1 MTKTYRVGI
10 IGVCHV
16 HVHNVALLFKSH
28 LRVELV
34 AVADTPLLVPELRD
48 VPYSRNWNL
57 KYLKDKVGI
66 PASYD
71 DYQELLSG
79 GRLVNAG
86 KP

>member
-34 AVADTPLLVPELRD
+34 AVADFLLRRD
-48 VPYSRNWNL
+48 H
-57 KYLKDKVGI
+57 
-66 PASYD
+66 
-71 DYQELLSG
+71 
-79 GRLVNAG
+79 
-86 KP
+86 